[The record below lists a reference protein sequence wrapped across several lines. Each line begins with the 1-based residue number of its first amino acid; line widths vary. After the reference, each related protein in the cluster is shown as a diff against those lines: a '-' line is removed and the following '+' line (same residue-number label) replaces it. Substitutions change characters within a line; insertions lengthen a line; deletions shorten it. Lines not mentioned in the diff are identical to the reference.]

1 MTREQSSLNPASN
14 LTVSLIQAP
23 LQWEDAAANRHYFEQ
38 KIDAIEDCDLI
49 LLPEMFNSGFSMNS
63 QEIAEPV
70 NGPTER
76 WLRALAL
83 RKNCAIAGS
92 IAIRQSDRITNRLL
106 FVTPEHC
113 YHYDK
118 KHLFRMSGEHQ
129 HYHPGSE
136 RCIVLWRGW
145 RLCLQVC
152 YDLRFPV
159 FSRNRGD
166 YDALIYVAN
175 WPAKRSS
182 HWRQLLLARAIE
194 NQSCVLAV
202 NRIGT
207 DNNGLHYS
215 GDSLI
220 LAADG
225 TVLEDAQ
232 DREQLLTSTLQAAQ
246 LRDYRQS
253 FPGYLDADDF
263 ELTHD

>member
-1 MTREQSSLNPASN
+1 MSSEQTHLGPADD

-23 LQWEDAAANRHYFEQ
+23 LQWQDAAANRLYFEQ
-38 KIDAIEDCDLI
+38 KIETIEACDLI

-63 QEIAEPV
+63 EQIAEPV

-76 WLRALAL
+76 WLRALAR

-92 IAIRQSDRITNRLL
+92 IATREADRISNRLL
-106 FVTPEHC
+106 FASPEHC
-113 YHYDK
+113 YYYDK
-118 KHLFRMSGEHQ
+118 KHLFRMADEHQ

-145 RLCLQVC
+145 RLCLQIC

-175 WPAKRSS
+175 WPAKRRY
-182 HWRQLLLARAIE
+182 HWRQLLIARAIE

-202 NRIGT
+202 NRIGS
-207 DNNGLHYS
+207 DGNGLHYS

-225 TVLEDAQ
+225 EVLADAT
-232 DREQLLTSTLQAAQ
+232 DREQLLTGTLQAAQ
-246 LRDYRQS
+246 LRDYRLN
-253 FPGYLDADDF
+253 FPGHLDADEF
-263 ELTHD
+263 ELNP

>member
-1 MTREQSSLNPASN
+1 LTRKQHGLNPENN

-23 LQWEDAAANRHYFEQ
+23 LQWEDAGANRHYFEQ
-38 KIDAIEDCDLI
+38 KINALEGSDLI

-63 QEIAEPV
+63 QNIAEPV
-70 NGPTER
+70 AGPTER
-76 WLRALAL
+76 WLRDLAM

-92 IAIRQSDRITNRLL
+92 IATREGQRVSNRLL
-106 FVTPEHC
+106 FATPQHC

-129 HYHPGSE
+129 HYQPGDQ

-175 WPAKRSS
+175 WPATRRY
-182 HWRQLLLARAIE
+182 HWRQLLIARAIE

-202 NRIGT
+202 NRIGS
-207 DNNGLHYS
+207 DDNGLHYS

-225 TVLEDAQ
+225 TVLEDAE
-232 DREQLLTSTLQAAQ
+232 DREQMLTSTLQATQ
-246 LRDYRQS
+246 LREYRLR
-253 FPGYLDADDF
+253 FPGHLDADDF
-263 ELTHD
+263 EITLG